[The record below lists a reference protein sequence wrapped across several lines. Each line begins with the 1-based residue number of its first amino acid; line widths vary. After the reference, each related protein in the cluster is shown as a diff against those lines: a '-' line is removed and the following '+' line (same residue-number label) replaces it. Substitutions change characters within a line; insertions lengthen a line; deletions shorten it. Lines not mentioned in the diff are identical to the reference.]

1 MKKAIFSYLTIASLL
16 LVSCE
21 KKYNKEPAESENIM
35 TTVLI
40 TISIMAATLLFT
52 YFTTR
57 KQQKK

>member
-21 KKYNKEPAESENIM
+21 KKYNKESEESENIK

-40 TISIMAATLLFT
+40 TCSIMAATLLFT
-52 YFTTR
+52 YFAKR
-57 KQQKK
+57 KQRK